1 MVGAALMLIR
11 VLDAATVVFGK
22 VFAWLTLFMVV
33 MTFVNVLLRYLYGV
47 SIVVFYESVLY
58 AFAMVLTAAAGWAF
72 LTDDH
77 VRIDIIYRSL
87 SHRGRAL
94 VDLFGCVF
102 LLGPVLW
109 LIWSRGL
116 PYVERSWRLGEGS
129 HELSGIQGI
138 YILKTF
144 ILVFVAVL
152 AVQAVS
158 LVLKRVLQLS
168 GRVAYGHWRRDA

>member
-1 MVGAALMLIR
+1 MVGAALLLIR

-22 VFAWLTLFMVV
+22 VFAWLTLFMVA

-58 AFAMVLTAAAGWAF
+58 AFAMVLTAAAGWAL

-77 VRIDIIYRSL
+77 VRIDIVYRAASP
-87 SHRGRAL
+87 RVRAL
-94 VDLFGCVF
+94 IDIFGCIF
-102 LLGPVLW
+102 LLAPVLW
-109 LIWSRGL
+109 LIWERGL

-129 HELSGIQGI
+129 HEVSGIQGI

-144 ILVFVAVL
+144 ILVFVVVL

-158 LVLKRVLQLS
+158 LVLKRLLELS
-168 GRVAYGHWRRDA
+168 GAVAYGRWRQDT